1 MKNFLAIA
9 TLALCANAA
18 SAQDAG
24 DISAGVGFSSLGG
37 NLEAAYRIDP
47 SFGVRGVFIGGI
59 DESYEETD
67 DEGTFA
73 GSIELGGLAIMGD
86 YYPNQ
91 GDWRISG
98 GLLFSNNEIK
108 ASGEVE
114 LEDGGT
120 PEAELSV
127 KFENE
132 IAPMITT
139 GYEWGFA
146 DGWTLTPEAGLIL
159 TGGLALDYTAT
170 ASGAQDAI
178 DDDPDVQ
185 DAKSDAEDIVVLPY
199 LAFTVSYQF

>member
-18 SAQDAG
+18 SAQNAG
-24 DISAGVGFSSLGG
+24 DISAGIGFSSLGG
-37 NLEAAYRIDP
+37 NVEAAYRIDP

-67 DEGTFA
+67 EDETFE
-73 GSIELGGLAIMGD
+73 GSIELGGLAVLAD

-98 GLLFSNNEIK
+98 GLMFSQNEIS
-108 ASGEVE
+108 ATGSVDVG
-114 LEDGGT
+114 LTTEDAT
-120 PEAELSV
+120 ISV

-132 IAPMITT
+132 IAPMIST

-159 TGGLALDYTAT
+159 TGGLALDYTA
-170 ASGAQDAI
+170 SDPSAQDEI
-178 DDDPDVQ
+178 DNDPDVQ
-185 DAKSDAEDIVVLPY
+185 EAKSDAEDIVVLPY

>member
-18 SAQDAG
+18 SAQDVG
-24 DISAGVGFSSLGG
+24 DISAGIGFSSLGG
-37 NLEAAYRIDP
+37 NVEAAYRIDP

-67 DEGTFA
+67 EDETFE
-73 GSIELGGLAIMGD
+73 GSIELGGLAVLAD

-98 GLLFSNNEIK
+98 GLMFSQNEIS
-108 ASGEVE
+108 ATGSVDVG
-114 LEDGGT
+114 LTTEDAT
-120 PEAELSV
+120 ISV

-132 IAPMITT
+132 IAPMIST

-159 TGGLALDYTAT
+159 TGGLALDYTA
-170 ASGAQDAI
+170 SDPSAQDEI
-178 DDDPDVQ
+178 DNDPDVQ
-185 DAKSDAEDIVVLPY
+185 EAKSDAEDIVVLPY

>member
-24 DISAGVGFSSLGG
+24 DISAGIGFSSLGG
-37 NLEAAYRIDP
+37 NVEAAYRIDP

-67 DEGTFA
+67 EDETFE
-73 GSIELGGLAIMGD
+73 GSIELGGLAVLAD

-98 GLLFSNNEIK
+98 GLMFSQNEIS
-108 ASGEVE
+108 ATGSVDVG
-114 LEDGGT
+114 LTTEDAT
-120 PEAELSV
+120 ISV

-132 IAPMITT
+132 IAPMIST

-159 TGGLALDYTAT
+159 TGGLALDYTA
-170 ASGAQDAI
+170 SDPSAQDEI
-178 DDDPDVQ
+178 DNDPDVQ

>member
-24 DISAGVGFSSLGG
+24 DISAGIGFSSLGG
-37 NLEAAYRIDP
+37 NVEAAYRIDP

-67 DEGTFA
+67 EDETFE
-73 GSIELGGLAIMGD
+73 GSIELGGLAVLAD

-98 GLLFSNNEIK
+98 GLMFSQNEIS
-108 ASGEVE
+108 ATGSVDVG
-114 LEDGGT
+114 LTTEDAT
-120 PEAELSV
+120 ISV

-132 IAPMITT
+132 IAPMIST

-159 TGGLALDYTAT
+159 TGGLALDYTA
-170 ASGAQDAI
+170 SDPSAQDEI
-178 DDDPDVQ
+178 DNDPDVQ
-185 DAKSDAEDIVVLPY
+185 EAKSDAEDIVVLPY